1 MQVAGL
7 CEAGGGVV
15 LSREALL
22 LCGLGWRGP
31 CREGTPRSQCAPLD
45 GRQADRQ
52 AGRVS
57 LGPTCRDVTLS
68 ILAPPPPPS
77 KHPLSV
83 EGTAQGFLR
92 GHWLLNERPD

>member
-1 MQVAGL
+1 MGWGSAGRPWSFVGW
-7 CEAGGGVV
+7 AGGDPAG
-15 LSREALL
+15 REFLHGA
-22 LCGLGWRGP
+22 RA
-31 CREGTPRSQCAPLD
+31 RSQCAPLD
-45 GRQADRQ
+45 GRQAGGQ
-52 AGRVS
+52 AGRPAGHVS
-57 LGPTCRDVTLS
+57 LGPACRDVTLS